1 MVYTAFITRI
11 ANVQKHPDPEVIRLK
26 VGECFGN
33 QVVVG
38 IDTME
43 NDIGLYFPADGR
55 LSDEYLKANNLVRNV
70 VDGKNIGGLFDANG
84 KVRTQKIRKAKSDGY
99 FCSIE
104 SLAYTGVDLKTLVPG
119 IAFTEINGHKI
130 CEKFVNARTMTA
142 RGEKKKVVEKI
153 KYPFFFE
160 HIDTEQLAYKMNEVK
175 EGMFLVFTEK
185 LHGTSQRTAFTIEE
199 KPLWYGKLING
210 LFKRVVIQP
219 RRDYNYV
226 CGTRRV
232 VLKDFD
238 NNRGFY
244 GDNEKFREFAHKE
257 FVGKL
262 QKGETVYYEVVG
274 YAAEKTPLMPV
285 ANNAKLQDKEFV
297 KKYGKETCFK
307 YGCMPGQHEVYVYRI
322 TMTNEDGTVVDLSW
336 DDVKRRCR
344 QMDVKHVPELFRLV
358 YIKPNEN
365 KDFFEFCDKFAEGDS
380 TIDPEHIREGIV
392 VRADG
397 STWTAWKYKSFQF
410 KVLEDIIKL
419 QNDTVDIE
427 EAQDV

>member
-1 MVYTAFITRI
+1 MA
-11 ANVQKHPDPEVIRLK
+11 
-26 VGECFGN
+26 
-33 QVVVG
+33 
-38 IDTME
+38 
-43 NDIGLYFPADGR
+43 
-55 LSDEYLKANNLVRNV
+55 
-70 VDGKNIGGLFDANG
+70 
-84 KVRTQKIRKAKSDGY
+84 
-99 FCSIE
+99 
-104 SLAYTGVDLKTLVPG
+104 
-119 IAFTEINGHKI
+119 
-130 CEKFVNARTMTA
+130 A
-142 RGEKKKVVEKI
+142 RGEKKKVVEKV

-160 HIDTEQLAYKMNEVK
+160 HIDTEQLAYKMDEVK
-175 EGMFLVFTEK
+175 NGMFLVFTEK

-210 LFKRVVIQP
+210 IFKRTIILP
-219 RRDYNYV
+219 KRDYNYV

-244 GDNEKFREFAHKE
+244 GDNEKFREFVHKE

-274 YAAEKTPLMPV
+274 YAAENTPLMPV
-285 ANNAKLQDKEFV
+285 ANNAKLQDKDFV
-297 KKYGKETCFK
+297 KKYGKQTRFK
-307 YGCMPGQHEVYVYRI
+307 YGCKPGQFEAYVYRI

-358 YIKPNEN
+358 YVKPNEN
-365 KDFFEFCDKFAEGDS
+365 KEFFEFCDKFAEGDS
-380 TIDPEHIREGIV
+380 ILDTEHIREGIV

-397 STWTAWKYKSFQF
+397 STWNAWKYKSFQF